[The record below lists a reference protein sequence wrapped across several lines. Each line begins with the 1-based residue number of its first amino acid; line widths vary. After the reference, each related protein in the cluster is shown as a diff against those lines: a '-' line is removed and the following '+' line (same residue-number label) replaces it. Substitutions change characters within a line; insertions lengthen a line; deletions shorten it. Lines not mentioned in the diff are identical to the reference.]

1 MPRVLAKAQSNRAT
15 VCVPTGQETGA
26 EGEKNGD
33 LEQSPSGSRVAVPV
47 DRAYWT
53 CYNFTKFANG
63 QID

>member
-1 MPRVLAKAQSNRAT
+1 METSNNPLQEAESRA
-15 VCVPTGQETGA
+15 
-26 EGEKNGD
+26 
-33 LEQSPSGSRVAVPV
+33 SRRVAVPV